1 MPRINLLPWREELRK
16 ERQKN
21 FSLAA
26 AAAVALGALVW
37 FTFSQHVDNQI
48 AYQNARN
55 EFLKAEIARLDEQIT
70 EIINL
75 EAQKERLLAR
85 MEIIE
90 QLQKSRPQIVHL
102 FDELVKT
109 LPEGVQL
116 VSVTQSGN
124 RLEIK
129 GIAQSSS
136 RISSYMRNID
146 ASEWLGDPDLGVV
159 EVANEGRRRNA
170 RFTLF
175 ANQKQPGSES
185 EQEASE

>member
-26 AAAVALGALVW
+26 VAAVALGVGVYLLY
-37 FTFSQHVDNQI
+37 SNHVDNKI
-48 AYQNARN
+48 EYQQSRNA
-55 EFLKAEIARLDEQIT
+55 FLEAEIARLDEQIT

-75 EAQKERLLAR
+75 EAQKERLIAR

-90 QLQKSRPQIVHL
+90 ELQKSRPQVVHL
-102 FDELVKT
+102 FDELVRT

-116 VSVTQSGN
+116 TSVVQTGD

-129 GIAQSSS
+129 GVAQSSS
-136 RISSYMRNID
+136 RISNYMRNID
-146 ASEWLGDPDLGVV
+146 ASGWMGDPDLGVV
-159 EVANEGRRRNA
+159 EVSEQGRRRTA
-170 RFTLF
+170 AFTLF
-175 ANQKQPGSES
+175 ATQKHPED
-185 EQEASE
+185 EIEEAGE

>member
-1 MPRINLLPWREELRK
+1 MPRINLLPWREQLRK

-26 AAAVALGALVW
+26 AAAVVLGVGTW
-37 FTFSQHVDNQI
+37 FLYSNHVENKITYQHQ
-48 AYQNARN
+48 RN
-55 EFLKAEIARLDEQIT
+55 EFLNKEIALLDEQIA

-75 EAQKERLLAR
+75 EARKEKLLAR

-109 LPEGVQL
+109 LPEGVYLTSIIQN
-116 VSVTQSGN
+116 GD

-129 GIAQSSS
+129 GVAQSSS

-146 ASEWLGDPDLGVV
+146 ASDWLGNPDLGVV
-159 EVANEGRRRNA
+159 EVAADGRRRNA

-175 ANQKQPGSES
+175 ATQKRPAD
-185 EQEASE
+185 ASEGASQ